1 MLMTICFFHVSSL
14 KPFVCLYLV
23 KFHILSFLKGE
34 QRKNSRDTPHQ
45 SHDLHV
51 SAMKQYAT
59 VEPLPLPENVEEINA
74 AEMTCFS
81 PQRARDISGSVILSK
96 TIGSFLNGCARN
108 YNQQS
113 YPLDLHVASYDCRG
127 TVSMSSVMQTMVPEP
142 FSKEGHATYLN
153 MPGGQWGQ
161 GYKYIS
167 RDMHNTHYQNLIEK
181 SASKDGGDD
190 PGTLHTTGLSAE
202 PYCLFNCLQ
211 AIPLTFMKGL
221 PLQTRGH
228 HMSFLQRR
236 PLLVQTTFMFSTN
249 TDNSKLT
256 RTDKLKRAVKEYG
269 ITVVIFHIGISL
281 LSLGGFYVAVTRYVL
296 HRFEFLMARCLSER
310 ISSCK
315 NANR

>member
-1 MLMTICFFHVSSL
+1 MAMQLQVIVGRGQLLRRWTKSSPSGL
-14 KPFVCLYLV
+14 CSMFANISV
-23 KFHILSFLKGE
+23 KKFSGE

-51 SAMKQYAT
+51 SAIKQYAT

-96 TIGSFLNGCARN
+96 TIGNFLNGCTRN

-142 FSKEGHATYLN
+142 FSQEGHATYLN

-190 PGTLHTTGLSAE
+190 P
-202 PYCLFNCLQ
+202 
-211 AIPLTFMKGL
+211 
-221 PLQTRGH
+221 
-228 HMSFLQRR
+228 
-236 PLLVQTTFMFSTN
+236 
-249 TDNSKLT
+249 
-256 RTDKLKRAVKEYG
+256 
-269 ITVVIFHIGISL
+269 VV
-281 LSLGGFYVAVTRYVL
+281 
-296 HRFEFLMARCLSER
+296 
-310 ISSCK
+310 
-315 NANR
+315 

>member
-1 MLMTICFFHVSSL
+1 
-14 KPFVCLYLV
+14 
-23 KFHILSFLKGE
+23 
-34 QRKNSRDTPHQ
+34 
-45 SHDLHV
+45 
-51 SAMKQYAT
+51 MKQYAT

-81 PQRARDISGSVILSK
+81 PQRVRDISGSVILSK
-96 TIGSFLNGCARN
+96 TVGSFLNGCARN

-142 FSKEGHATYLN
+142 FSQEGHATYLN

-167 RDMHNTHYQNLIEK
+167 RDMHNTHYQTLIEK

-190 PGTLHTTGLSAE
+190 PGTLRSKKQSAE
-202 PYCLFNCLQ
+202 LYCLLNCLQ
-211 AIPLTFMKGL
+211 PTPVTFIKGL

-228 HMSFLQRR
+228 HMSCLQRR

-249 TDNSKLT
+249 TDNSKLS
-256 RTDKLKRAVKEYG
+256 RKDKLKHAVKEYG

-281 LSLGGFYVAVTRYVL
+281 FSLGGFYLAVTRYVL
-296 HRFEFLMARCLSER
+296 HRFEFLMTRCLTER
-310 ISSCK
+310 ILSYMNENKLDFVILFMIVCML
-315 NANR
+315 